1 MSVRASSLPVPDL
14 ETSPDAQPYWEGAQH
29 GRLVLPRCKPCGHV
43 IWYPRPFCAECGS
56 RDVEWFEATGK
67 GILYSFT
74 TVRRSQGNYAA
85 SVPYVVAYVE
95 LSEGPRVLSNIVGR
109 QGTLEI
115 GQAVRAV
122 FEKDSNGQGI
132 LRFEP
137 A

>member
-1 MSVRASSLPVPDL
+1 MSVRAPSLPAPEL
-14 ETSPDAQPYWEGAQH
+14 ETSPDAQPYWEGAAQ
-29 GRLVLPRCKPCGHV
+29 GRLVLPRCLACAHV
-43 IWYPRPFCAECGS
+43 IWYPRPFCPQCGA

-67 GILYSFT
+67 GTVYSFT
-74 TVRRSQGNYAA
+74 TVHRSQGDYAQ

-95 LSEGPRVLSNIVGR
+95 LSEGPRVLTNIVGW
-109 QGTLEI
+109 QAPVAI

-122 FEKDSNGQGI
+122 FEQDSNGQGI

>member
-14 ETSPDAQPYWEGAQH
+14 ETSPDTRPYWDGAAK
-29 GRLVLPRCKPCGHV
+29 GRLVLPRCLECRHV
-43 IWYPRPFCAECGS
+43 IWYPRPFCPECGS
-56 RDVEWFEATGK
+56 SEVEWFEATGK

-74 TVRRSQGNYAA
+74 TVQRSQGDYAE

-95 LSEGPRVLSNIVGR
+95 LSEGPRVLTNVVAW
-109 QGTLEI
+109 QAPLEI
-115 GQAVRAV
+115 GQPVRAV
-122 FEKDSNGQGI
+122 FEQDSNGQGI